1 MAQRAADADREQALR
16 VLSESYAAGRLTA
29 AELSA
34 RSDAAADA
42 RTLAE
47 LDEVLADLPGPHAAP
62 PGWRDRGLRTHAAL
76 FAAGSAALVVA
87 WLLTRDPT
95 PAPTDEGSG
104 YYWPV
109 WIVLA
114 WAFVLALHGL
124 RAFGRVPALR
134 RPAPEPR
141 PLASGGEVRLDRLTA
156 REREILALVGQA
168 RSNKQIALEL
178 TISERTARTH
188 VSNIL
193 RKLDLSSR
201 TEAALLAERA
211 GLVRDTPER

>member
-1 MAQRAADADREQALR
+1 MA
-16 VLSESYAAGRLTA
+16 S
-29 AELSA
+29 
-34 RSDAAADA
+34 
-42 RTLAE
+42 
-47 LDEVLADLPGPHAAP
+47 
-62 PGWRDRGLRTHAAL
+62 PGWSDRGLRTHAAL
-76 FAAGSAALVVA
+76 FAAGSTALVVA

-95 PAPTDEGSG
+95 PGPTDEGGG

-124 RAFGRVPALR
+124 RAFGRIPALR
-134 RPAPEPR
+134 RPASRAAPAAR
-141 PLASGGEVRLDRLTA
+141 VDQLTA
-156 REREILALVGQA
+156 RECEILALVGRA

-201 TEAALLAERA
+201 TEAALFAERA
-211 GLVRDTPER
+211 GLVREMPER

>member
-29 AELSA
+29 AELA
-34 RSDAAADA
+34 TRSDGAARA

-47 LDEVLADLPGPHAAP
+47 LDELLADLPGPRTAP
-62 PGWRDRGLRTHAAL
+62 PGWRDRGLRAHAAL
-76 FAAGSAALVVA
+76 FAAGSAVLVVA

-114 WAFVLALHGL
+114 WAFALALHGL
-124 RAFGRVPALR
+124 RAFGRIPAPR
-134 RPAPEPR
+134 RPAAEPR
-141 PLASGGEVRLDRLTA
+141 ALAPPARLDQLTA
-156 REREILALVGQA
+156 REREILALVGRA
-168 RSNKQIALEL
+168 RSNKQIAHEL

-211 GLVRDTPER
+211 GLVRDTPEG

>member
-1 MAQRAADADREQALR
+1 M
-16 VLSESYAAGRLTA
+16 
-29 AELSA
+29 
-34 RSDAAADA
+34 
-42 RTLAE
+42 
-47 LDEVLADLPGPHAAP
+47 AP

-76 FAAGSAALVVA
+76 FAAGSAVLVIA

-95 PAPTDEGSG
+95 PGPTDEGGG

-124 RAFGRVPALR
+124 RAFGRIPALR
-134 RPAPEPR
+134 RPAAEP
-141 PLASGGEVRLDRLTA
+141 PALAPPAARVDQLTA
-156 REREILALVGQA
+156 RECEILALVGRA

-201 TEAALLAERA
+201 TEAALFAERA